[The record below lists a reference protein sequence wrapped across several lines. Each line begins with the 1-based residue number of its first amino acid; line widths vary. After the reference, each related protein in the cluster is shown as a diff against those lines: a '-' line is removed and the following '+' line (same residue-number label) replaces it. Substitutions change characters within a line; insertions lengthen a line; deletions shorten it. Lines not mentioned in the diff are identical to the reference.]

1 MATGSMDTTAKLW
14 HVGEGKELC
23 TLAVSSYCLLPLDA
37 AYGSI
42 GLCTNVTLSCHSAHT
57 SAFTMNVH
65 WYIMNHACIEAEWY
79 QIVSARIPSLCQ
91 PGSQACHVQ
100 CNNSHVLCR
109 V

>member
-42 GLCTNVTLSCHSAHT
+42 ELCT
-57 SAFTMNVH
+57 
-65 WYIMNHACIEAEWY
+65 
-79 QIVSARIPSLCQ
+79 IV
-91 PGSQACHVQ
+91 ACHCLVT
-100 CNNSHVLCR
+100 
-109 V
+109 